1 MIKKIIFIFFLLFF
15 FAKNSVAENYKIIAT
30 VNTNAITQIDIENE
44 IKILKIIN
52 YNSNKISSPAIALNN
67 LINEKLKISEIKE
80 KNIEIDKKVINAYYQ
95 NFLAN
100 IKIKN
105 LKINDKEKDSLIQK
119 IKIDSEWNL
128 LINKMYSWKISIN
141 ALEIENKIST
151 LKKNNK
157 IENLDKIK
165 EELIK
170 IEKDKKIQIY
180 SNYHLNKI
188 KNKSSI
194 KIYKWKKQLQL

>member
-1 MIKKIIFIFFLLFF
+1 
-15 FAKNSVAENYKIIAT
+15 
-30 VNTNAITQIDIENE
+30 
-44 IKILKIIN
+44 
-52 YNSNKISSPAIALNN
+52 
-67 LINEKLKISEIKE
+67 
-80 KNIEIDKKVINAYYQ
+80 
-95 NFLAN
+95 
-100 IKIKN
+100 
-105 LKINDKEKDSLIQK
+105 
-119 IKIDSEWNL
+119 
-128 LINKMYSWKISIN
+128 MYSWKISIN

-194 KIYKWKKQLQL
+194 KIYK

>member
-141 ALEIENKIST
+141 ALEIENKKST

-194 KIYKWKKQLQL
+194 KIYK

>member
-194 KIYKWKKQLQL
+194 KIYK